1 MLFIS
6 QAFHQLPSV
15 LLVLVKLGVC
25 FISGGLIGL
34 ERGRHGRSAGM
45 RTHILVCL
53 GATLAAML
61 DLYVNGLL
69 DSDGTRIAAQVVTGI
84 GFLGAG
90 VILVKRDLTV
100 TGLTTAAGLWAT
112 SIIGLA
118 YGFGYFEAAIAATL
132 LLLVT
137 TMLLY
142 RLESGQK
149 SVLCLYFEID
159 DLSATNTVLDQ
170 LREMVPM
177 GQLELVPPKSGN
189 TEHIGIHLSFT
200 RKHRRAW
207 GHSGK
212 HLEPFLAIEHVL
224 YVIAE

>member
-1 MLFIS
+1 MLLIS
-6 QAFHQLPSV
+6 EFFHTLPDWV
-15 LLVLVKLGVC
+15 TVLVKLVFC
-25 FISGGLIGL
+25 FLSGGLIGL

-118 YGFGYFEAAIAATL
+118 YGFGYFEAALAATVL
-132 LLLVT
+132 LLIT

-159 DLSATNTVLDQ
+159 DLSSTNAVIAK

-189 TEHIGIHLSFT
+189 TSHIGIRLNFT
-200 RKHRRAW
+200 RKRARAW

-212 HLEPFLAIEHVL
+212 HLEPFLAIPHVL
-224 YVIAE
+224 YVVAE

>member
-1 MLFIS
+1 MMYIS
-6 QAFHQLPSV
+6 DCIHTLPPLAI
-15 LLVLVKLGVC
+15 LLIKLGLC
-25 FISGGLIGL
+25 FLSGGLIGL

-53 GATLAAML
+53 GATMAAML
-61 DLYVNGLL
+61 DLYLNGQL

-118 YGFGYFEAAIAATL
+118 YGFGYFEAALAATL
-132 LLLVT
+132 LLLCT

-142 RLESGQK
+142 SLESGQK

-159 DLSATNTVLDQ
+159 DLASTNEVMGK
-170 LREMVPM
+170 LRDMVPM
-177 GQLELVPPKSGN
+177 GQLEIVPPKSGN
-189 TEHIGIHLSFT
+189 TSHIGIRLNFT
-200 RKHRRAW
+200 KKRARAW

-224 YVIAE
+224 YVVSE

>member
-1 MLFIS
+1 MLPIS
-6 QAFHQLPSV
+6 EFFHALPPV
-15 LLVLVKLGVC
+15 AIILVKLGLC
-25 FISGGLIGL
+25 FLSGGLIGL

-118 YGFGYFEAAIAATL
+118 YGFGYFEAALVATL

-142 RLESGQK
+142 
-149 SVLCLYFEID
+149 
-159 DLSATNTVLDQ
+159 ATNAVLDR

-177 GQLELVPPKSGN
+177 GQLELIPPKSGN
-189 TEHIGIHLSFT
+189 TSHIGIRLSFT
-200 RKHRRAW
+200 RKRARAW

-212 HLEPFLAIEHVL
+212 HLEAFLSIPHVL
-224 YVIAE
+224 YVIAD

>member
-6 QAFHQLPSV
+6 DFLHTLPAGV
-15 LLVLVKLGVC
+15 VVLVKLGLC
-25 FISGGLIGL
+25 FLSGGLIGL

-61 DLYVNGLL
+61 DLFVNGML

-118 YGFGYFEAAIAATL
+118 YGFGYFEAALAATL

-149 SVLCLYFEID
+149 SVLCLYFEVD
-159 DLSATNTVLDQ
+159 DLSATNAVIDK

-189 TEHIGIHLSFT
+189 TSHIGIRLSFT
-200 RKHRRAW
+200 RKRRRAW
-207 GHSGK
+207 GHSGQ
-212 HLEPFLAIEHVL
+212 HLAPFLAIPHVL
-224 YVIAE
+224 YVVSE

>member
-1 MLFIS
+1 MMITEF
-6 QAFHQLPSV
+6 FNTLPSWAV
-15 LLVLVKLGVC
+15 LLIKLGLSC
-25 FISGGLIGL
+25 LSGGLIGL

-53 GATLAAML
+53 GATLASML
-61 DLYVNGLL
+61 DVHINALIG
-69 DSDGTRIAAQVVTGI
+69 SDGTRIAAQVVTGI

-118 YGFGYFEAAIAATL
+118 YGFGHFEAALAATL
-132 LLLVT
+132 LLLCT

-142 RLESGQK
+142 RLEAGQK

-159 DLSATNTVLDQ
+159 DLAATNAVMEKLK
-170 LREMVPM
+170 EMVPM
-177 GQLELVPPKSGN
+177 GQMELIQPKSGN
-189 TEHIGIHLSFT
+189 TAHIGIRLNFT
-200 RKHRRAW
+200 KKRVRAW
-207 GHSGK
+207 GHTGK

-224 YVIAE
+224 YVVAE

>member
-1 MLFIS
+1 MLPIS
-6 QAFHQLPSV
+6 EFFHALPPV
-15 LLVLVKLGVC
+15 AIILVKLGLC
-25 FISGGLIGL
+25 FLSGGLIGL

-118 YGFGYFEAAIAATL
+118 YGFGYFEAALVATL

-149 SVLCLYFEID
+149 SVLCLYFEVD
-159 DLSATNTVLDQ
+159 DLSATNAVLDR

-177 GQLELVPPKSGN
+177 GQLELIPPKSGN
-189 TEHIGIHLSFT
+189 TSHIGIRLSFT
-200 RKHRRAW
+200 RKRARAW

-212 HLEPFLAIEHVL
+212 HLEAFLSIPHVL
-224 YVIAE
+224 YVIAD

>member
-1 MLFIS
+1 MIIS
-6 QAFHQLPSV
+6 DYIHTLPLIGE
-15 LLVLVKLGVC
+15 LLIKLALC
-25 FISGGLIGL
+25 FLSGGLIGL

-53 GATLAAML
+53 GATMAAML
-61 DLYVNGLL
+61 DLYLHDAIG
-69 DSDGTRIAAQVVTGI
+69 SDGTRIAAQVVTGI

-118 YGFGYFEAAIAATL
+118 YGFGFFEAALGATL
-132 LLLVT
+132 LLLCT

-159 DLSATNTVLDQ
+159 ELSSTNAVMAKLG
-170 LREMVPM
+170 EMVPM

-189 TEHIGIHLSFT
+189 AEHIGIRLNFT
-200 RKHRRAW
+200 KKRVRAW

-212 HLEPFLAIEHVL
+212 HLEPFLEIEHVL
-224 YVIAE
+224 YVVAE

>member
-1 MLFIS
+1 MLITEFIGTLPEW
-6 QAFHQLPSV
+6 AIQLI
-15 LLVLVKLGVC
+15 KLGLC
-25 FISGGLIGL
+25 CLSGGLIGL

-45 RTHILVCL
+45 RTHILVCM

-61 DLYVNGLL
+61 DLYLSGRLG
-69 DSDGTRIAAQVVTGI
+69 SDGTRIAAQVVTGI

-118 YGFGYFEAAIAATL
+118 YGFGYFEAALAATL
-132 LLLVT
+132 LLLCT

-159 DLSATNTVLDQ
+159 DLAATNAVMEKLK
-170 LREMVPM
+170 EMVPM
-177 GQLELVPPKSGN
+177 GQMELVQPKSGN
-189 TEHIGIHLSFT
+189 TSHIGIRLNFT
-200 RKHRRAW
+200 KKRVRAW

-212 HLEPFLAIEHVL
+212 HLEPFLAIDHVL
-224 YVIAE
+224 YVVTE

>member
-1 MLFIS
+1 MLLIS
-6 QAFHQLPSV
+6 EYLNSLPTV
-15 LLVLVKLGVC
+15 ATLLIKLCLC
-25 FISGGLIGL
+25 FLSGGLIGL

-45 RTHILVCL
+45 RTHILVCM
-53 GATLAAML
+53 GATLAAMT
-61 DLYVNGLL
+61 DLYLNSLIG
-69 DSDGTRIAAQVVTGI
+69 SDGTRIAAQVVTGI

-112 SIIGLA
+112 SIIGLC
-118 YGFGYFEAAIAATL
+118 YGFGYFEAAMAATVL
-132 LLLVT
+132 LLCT

-159 DLSATNTVLDQ
+159 ELSATNQVMDQ
-170 LREMVPM
+170 LKEMVPM
-177 GQLELVPPKSGN
+177 GQMELVPPKSGN
-189 TEHIGIHLSFT
+189 ANHIGIRLSFT
-200 RKHRRAW
+200 RKRVRAW

-212 HLEPFLAIEHVL
+212 HLEPFLAIDHVL
-224 YVIAE
+224 YVVAE